1 MNSIQN
7 KLDSFPI
14 YKVEIDKF
22 NRENKGTKEKYWDEI
37 NHKKCLIKFNN
48 RSKDDK
54 CDIRSA
60 NVSEKIYSE
69 IANYLEIECVK
80 TDFIVDDRKRF
91 GIASYDFK
99 KEGMFIVS
107 GDDLFFSVFNRIPNK
122 KGDNISSTDYTYD
135 NIVKILF
142 YYDQKGDLLKKFN
155 SMLVLDALFG
165 EGDRHHENWGLYKDE
180 STNEKYDFLPI
191 YDNSSCLLH
200 QLREEQI
207 LKKFIL
213 SKDMQSYVK
222 KSKSKITIGGK
233 KYTHFEFIDYLLEN
247 LPNEF
252 KNDLQKNI
260 ENLNKLTDDYIYK
273 LINRIPCDVCS
284 MEHKN
289 LIIQYIII
297 RRDLLLSK
305 VV

>member
-1 MNSIQN
+1 MSLSEIFFQLEKKDKETIKIAYLVIDYCN
-7 KLDSFPI
+7 KHNI
-14 YKVEIDKF
+14 EITNLK
-22 NRENKGTKEKYWDEI
+22 
-37 NHKKCLIKFNN
+37 LIKLLYFINIEYMLKNN
-48 RSKDDK
+48 
-54 CDIRSA
+54 
-60 NVSEKIYSE
+60 
-69 IANYLEIECVK
+69 
-80 TDFIVDDRKRF
+80 
-91 GIASYDFK
+91 GIPIFEEEFLAWRH
-99 KEGMFIVS
+99 GPV
-107 GDDLFFSVFNRIPNK
+107 LQ